1 VRNPLTRFSD
11 DPLTRF
17 SDLSRLPRLAV
28 WLAVDDPILRL
39 TSEVLP
45 ILALR
50 GTQRHVKG
58 GFHTGNCACFA
69 GNQTRYIC

>member
-1 VRNPLTRFSD
+1 MRN
-11 DPLTRF
+11 PLTRF
-17 SDLSRLPRLAV
+17 SDLSRLPR
-28 WLAVDDPILRL
+28 LAVDDPILRL

-45 ILALR
+45 ILALW

-69 GNQTRYIC
+69 GNQARYIC